1 MKTRHKIMSF
11 LLSGAMVFSLLPA
24 SAIGTVKAASANY
37 ALTATATASGSE
49 APAFGPEKA
58 KDGDATTK
66 TSRWASEER
75 DASESNPH
83 WLAMDLGEVKTVNS
97 VIITWERRN
106 PTNYAIETS
115 EDGST
120 WKAVKTFTSAP
131 AEKEQ
136 IINLDNPVQTRYIR
150 VRINTFNPTAEGITW
165 KTVSIY
171 EFEVYGEKQSSGSE
185 VWDALNN
192 LTVKAGDKKLNL
204 PTVEGGKVEAYADYE
219 QIIDTDGT
227 IYQPLEDKTVS
238 VEFKVTDQNNKV
250 TKKEIAIT
258 VPGTHTATADENAK
272 PAVLP
277 ELAEWAGATGNFTIS
292 KNSRIVINAADKD
305 TLSSM
310 AEAFAADYKDIVGN
324 DISVVY
330 GSESDVK
337 AGDFYFA
344 LTAKGKGLKDEGY
357 LSQIGDSIKT
367 ESETATGAYWA
378 TRTFLQILKQN
389 KTTIPKGTT
398 RDYPKYKVRGVIL
411 DVGRKATELQ
421 TVKDIAATMS
431 WYKMNDL
438 QVHLND
444 NLIFLE
450 DYWDTN
456 AATSLENSFNAYS
469 AFRLESSVKNE
480 KGETATSTDL
490 YYTKDQFRSLIKDSR
505 TIGVNI
511 VPEIDVPAHALA
523 FTKTF
528 RNCALMKM
536 NSSNKKRALT
546 DHLDLSKPES
556 TQLVKDIFSDYID
569 GDDPVF
575 DEQTT
580 VHIGADEYSD
590 NATLYRNFVNN
601 MEEYMQSKNRKMRMW
616 GGLTWI
622 KSDTVVRGEGVE
634 INVWS
639 KDWADPTEM
648 YNLGFELINCLDSN
662 VYIVPAAGYY
672 ADYLNAANLYA
683 NWEPNVFKSGSLNT
697 SIPAGDPQMIGGAY
711 ALWNDSIDTRGNGV
725 TDYDVFDRIYQPMSA
740 LSEKLWGEGTKTY
753 SEVKTTTAKVSTAP
767 NTNPYHEIE
776 SAGSTYAEYNFD
788 KEDGS
793 DASKNKYDAVS
804 AEHATYTEGKVGK
817 ALSMESDT
825 CIETPLDK
833 SPAGTS
839 LSFWVKKAAGGSSDE
854 QVLFE
859 GSSTLG
865 DYTIKA
871 VQKNTGKVGYSRE
884 GYDYSFDYT
893 LPEDEWVHLTIKGYK
908 DKAELYVNDS
918 DTAIPAVMDT
928 ATKLGTQYRLA
939 TLNIPIKYIGST
951 TGNSFNGLI
960 DEIELTND
968 QDDSIIP
975 TTDFSFTCDN
985 EQNPAEGS
993 DGPIS
998 NAFDGDTSTLWHSQY
1013 SPSRKALPAT
1023 FTVDMG
1029 KEYKINKLTYVP
1041 RQSGGA
1047 NGYITSYDLYV
1058 KKAESDD
1065 WTQVVTDGVWASDT
1079 KEKTAKFNTVDARY
1093 IKFVAKEGSN
1103 GFATAS
1109 EFHIHQV
1116 LNEEEQ
1122 EVTKAQEAL
1131 NEAVN
1136 DSSIKGIYEAGN
1148 ADGTYTSASWTAFK
1162 EAYEAA
1168 KNVSEGA
1175 SAKELKTLLENLQSA
1190 KAGLKNAAVESAKE
1204 TLKAEVDKAENKNIY
1219 EAGNAD
1225 STYTKDSWTA
1235 FKEAY
1240 EAAKAPSEGA
1250 SAEELKTLLTNLQ
1263 NAKAG
1268 LKKSQTETPPTPNQ
1282 TETPATPGQTEKPS
1296 TPEKPTVVQ
1305 KVSKN
1310 VTYRVLDTKKKT
1322 AAVVGVGG
1330 KKGKKVTSVTI
1341 AKTVKINGVTYK
1353 VTKIGKNAFKGCKY
1367 LKKITIGSNV
1377 KKIEKGAFANC
1388 RKLASINMKKANG
1401 ITSIGSKAF
1410 SKINSKAKVSVPSK
1424 KLSKYTRMLKKAG
1437 LPKKAVIKK

>member
-1 MKTRHKIMSF
+1 MK
-11 LLSGAMVFSLLPA
+11 
-24 SAIGTVKAASANY
+24 
-37 ALTATATASGSE
+37 
-49 APAFGPEKA
+49 
-58 KDGDATTK
+58 
-66 TSRWASEER
+66 
-75 DASESNPH
+75 
-83 WLAMDLGEVKTVNS
+83 
-97 VIITWERRN
+97 
-106 PTNYAIETS
+106 
-115 EDGST
+115 
-120 WKAVKTFTSAP
+120 
-131 AEKEQ
+131 
-136 IINLDNPVQTRYIR
+136 
-150 VRINTFNPTAEGITW
+150 
-165 KTVSIY
+165 
-171 EFEVYGEKQSSGSE
+171 
-185 VWDALNN
+185 
-192 LTVKAGDKKLNL
+192 
-204 PTVEGGKVEAYADYE
+204 
-219 QIIDTDGT
+219 
-227 IYQPLEDKTVS
+227 
-238 VEFKVTDQNNKV
+238 
-250 TKKEIAIT
+250 
-258 VPGTHTATADENAK
+258 
-272 PAVLP
+272 
-277 ELAEWAGATGNFTIS
+277 
-292 KNSRIVINAADKD
+292 
-305 TLSSM
+305 
-310 AEAFAADYKDIVGN
+310 
-324 DISVVY
+324 
-330 GSESDVK
+330 
-337 AGDFYFA
+337 
-344 LTAKGKGLKDEGY
+344 
-357 LSQIGDSIKT
+357 
-367 ESETATGAYWA
+367 
-378 TRTFLQILKQN
+378 
-389 KTTIPKGTT
+389 
-398 RDYPKYKVRGVIL
+398 
-411 DVGRKATELQ
+411 
-421 TVKDIAATMS
+421 
-431 WYKMNDL
+431 
-438 QVHLND
+438 
-444 NLIFLE
+444 
-450 DYWDTN
+450 
-456 AATSLENSFNAYS
+456 
-469 AFRLESSVKNE
+469 
-480 KGETATSTDL
+480 
-490 YYTKDQFRSLIKDSR
+490 
-505 TIGVNI
+505 
-511 VPEIDVPAHALA
+511 
-523 FTKTF
+523 
-528 RNCALMKM
+528 
-536 NSSNKKRALT
+536 
-546 DHLDLSKPES
+546 
-556 TQLVKDIFSDYID
+556 
-569 GDDPVF
+569 
-575 DEQTT
+575 
-580 VHIGADEYSD
+580 
-590 NATLYRNFVNN
+590 
-601 MEEYMQSKNRKMRMW
+601 SKNRKMRMW
-616 GGLTWI
+616 GGLTRI
-622 KSDTVVRGEGVE
+622 KSDTEVRGDGVE

-648 YNLGFELINCLDSN
+648 YNLGFELINSLDSN

-672 ADYLNAANLYA
+672 ADYLNAASLYA
-683 NWEPNVFKSGSLNT
+683 NWKPNVFKSGNLNT
-697 SIPAGDPQMIGGAY
+697 TIPAGDPQMIGGAY

-753 SEVKTTTAKVSTAP
+753 NEVKATTAKVSTAP

-776 SAGSTYAEYNFD
+776 STGSTYAEYNFD

-793 DASKNKYDAVS
+793 DASKNKYNAVS

-1013 SPSRKALPAT
+1013 SPSIKVLPAT

-1168 KNVSEGA
+1168 KAPSEGA
-1175 SAKELKTLLENLQSA
+1175 SAEELKTLLTNLQSA

-1225 STYTKDSWTA
+1225 GTYTKDSWTA

>member
-1 MKTRHKIMSF
+1 
-11 LLSGAMVFSLLPA
+11 
-24 SAIGTVKAASANY
+24 
-37 ALTATATASGSE
+37 
-49 APAFGPEKA
+49 
-58 KDGDATTK
+58 
-66 TSRWASEER
+66 
-75 DASESNPH
+75 
-83 WLAMDLGEVKTVNS
+83 
-97 VIITWERRN
+97 
-106 PTNYAIETS
+106 
-115 EDGST
+115 
-120 WKAVKTFTSAP
+120 
-131 AEKEQ
+131 
-136 IINLDNPVQTRYIR
+136 
-150 VRINTFNPTAEGITW
+150 
-165 KTVSIY
+165 
-171 EFEVYGEKQSSGSE
+171 
-185 VWDALNN
+185 
-192 LTVKAGDKKLNL
+192 
-204 PTVEGGKVEAYADYE
+204 
-219 QIIDTDGT
+219 
-227 IYQPLEDKTVS
+227 
-238 VEFKVTDQNNKV
+238 
-250 TKKEIAIT
+250 
-258 VPGTHTATADENAK
+258 
-272 PAVLP
+272 
-277 ELAEWAGATGNFTIS
+277 
-292 KNSRIVINAADKD
+292 
-305 TLSSM
+305 
-310 AEAFAADYKDIVGN
+310 
-324 DISVVY
+324 
-330 GSESDVK
+330 
-337 AGDFYFA
+337 
-344 LTAKGKGLKDEGY
+344 
-357 LSQIGDSIKT
+357 
-367 ESETATGAYWA
+367 
-378 TRTFLQILKQN
+378 
-389 KTTIPKGTT
+389 
-398 RDYPKYKVRGVIL
+398 
-411 DVGRKATELQ
+411 
-421 TVKDIAATMS
+421 
-431 WYKMNDL
+431 
-438 QVHLND
+438 
-444 NLIFLE
+444 
-450 DYWDTN
+450 
-456 AATSLENSFNAYS
+456 
-469 AFRLESSVKNE
+469 
-480 KGETATSTDL
+480 
-490 YYTKDQFRSLIKDSR
+490 
-505 TIGVNI
+505 
-511 VPEIDVPAHALA
+511 
-523 FTKTF
+523 
-528 RNCALMKM
+528 
-536 NSSNKKRALT
+536 
-546 DHLDLSKPES
+546 
-556 TQLVKDIFSDYID
+556 
-569 GDDPVF
+569 
-575 DEQTT
+575 
-580 VHIGADEYSD
+580 
-590 NATLYRNFVNN
+590 
-601 MEEYMQSKNRKMRMW
+601 MW
-616 GGLTWI
+616 GGLTRI
-622 KSDTVVRGEGVE
+622 KSDTEVRGDGVE

-648 YNLGFELINCLDSN
+648 YNLGFELINSLDSN

-672 ADYLNAANLYA
+672 ADYLNAASLYA
-683 NWEPNVFKSGSLNT
+683 NWKPNVFKSGNLNT
-697 SIPAGDPQMIGGAY
+697 TIPAGDPQMIGGAY

-753 SEVKTTTAKVSTAP
+753 NEVKATTAKVSTAP

-793 DASKNKYDAVS
+793 DASKNKYNAVS

-1013 SPSRKALPAT
+1013 SPSIKALPAT

-1065 WTQVVTDGVWASDT
+1065 WTQVVTDGVWVSDT

-1168 KNVSEGA
+1168 KAPSEGA
-1175 SAKELKTLLENLQSA
+1175 SAEELKTLLTNLQSA

-1225 STYTKDSWTA
+1225 GTYTKDSWTA

-1310 VTYRVLDTKKKT
+1310 VTYRVLDAKKKT
-1322 AAVVGVGG
+1322 AVVVGVGG
-1330 KKGKKVTSVTI
+1330 KKWKNVTSVSI

-1424 KLSKYTRMLKKAG
+1424 KLSKYTKMLKKAG